1 LIDTDYW
8 IFIPDV
14 QLPPALQHYRY
25 RYLWFGLLISIAG
38 SQMQSAAIHWH
49 IRDLTGEPD
58 PLALGGIGLARIL
71 PVIIFS
77 IIGGAVAGNFNRR
90 NILFITQ
97 SILALQALVLAHLT
111 FSGLI
116 TIQYIYILTAVQASA
131 MAFDLPARQSLVPN
145 LVPRDVLPSAFSL
158 NTIAFNV
165 GAIGGPLLLGLV
177 PEGALGYA
185 YVINSVS
192 FLAVLLALFF
202 MGDVPQNLNKAGGIN
217 LPAMLDGARFIF
229 KRPLISSTMLMDFI
243 ATFFA
248 SANTMLPIV
257 ARDILNV
264 GKTGFVWLT
273 SAQAIGS
280 VGAGLVVSQLP
291 KLRRQGMLFF
301 GSIFV
306 FGFATILFGFSTTF
320 AVAMT
325 ALFLIGAA
333 DALSTVIRNTI
344 RQMQTPDHIRGRMTS
359 VNQIFFM
366 GGPQLGEFEAVLV
379 AVAFG
384 VPFAIIS
391 GGVGCILGLGFVAW
405 KWPQLA
411 AYNGDEPTLA
421 VAPAD

>member
-1 LIDTDYW
+1 MW
-8 IFIPDV
+8 I
-14 QLPPALQHYRY
+14 
-25 RYLWFGLLISIAG
+25 GLLVSIAG
-38 SQMQSAAIHWH
+38 SQLQFAAIHWH

-77 IIGGAVAGNFNRR
+77 IIGGMVADNFNRR

-97 SILALQALVLAHLT
+97 TVLALQALVLAYLT

-116 TIQYIYILTAVQASA
+116 TIRYIYILTAVQASA

-185 YVINSVS
+185 YMINSIS
-192 FLAVLLALFF
+192 FLAVLLALFL
-202 MGDVPQNLNKAGGIN
+202 MGDVPQDLNKSGGIN
-217 LPAMLDGARFIF
+217 FSAMWDGVRFIF

-291 KLRRQGMLFF
+291 KLRKQGQLFF
-301 GSIFV
+301 GSVFV
-306 FGFATILFGFSTTF
+306 FGLATILFGFSTSF
-320 AVAMT
+320 ALAMF

-366 GGPQLGEFEAVLV
+366 GGPQLGEVEAGLV

-405 KWPQLA
+405 KWPQLM
-411 AYNGDEPTLA
+411 AYNGDEPTYA
-421 VAPAD
+421 GATAD

>member
-1 LIDTDYW
+1 
-8 IFIPDV
+8 
-14 QLPPALQHYRY
+14 
-25 RYLWFGLLISIAG
+25 
-38 SQMQSAAIHWH
+38 MQSAAIHWH
-49 IRDLTGEPD
+49 IRDLTGVPD
-58 PLALGGIGLARIL
+58 PMALGGIGLARIL

-77 IIGGAVAGNFNRR
+77 IIGGAVADNYNRR
-90 NILFITQ
+90 NILFVTQ
-97 SILALQALVLAHLT
+97 SILALQALVLAYLT
-111 FSGLI
+111 FSGSI
-116 TIQYIYILTAVQASA
+116 TIQYIYILTAIQASA

-145 LVPRDVLPSAFSL
+145 LVPRDVLPSAFSM

-165 GAIGGPLLLGLV
+165 GAIGGPLLFGFV

-185 YVINSVS
+185 YIINSIS
-192 FLAVLLALFF
+192 FAAVLVALLL
-202 MGDVPQNLNKAGGIN
+202 MGDVPQNVNQAGGIN
-217 LPAMLDGARFIF
+217 FSAMWDGVRFIF
-229 KRPLISSTMLMDFI
+229 KRPLIFSTMLMDFI

-280 VGAGLVVSQLP
+280 VGAGLVISQFP
-291 KLRRQGMLFF
+291 KIRKQGRLFF
-301 GSIFV
+301 GSVLIF
-306 FGFATILFGFSTTF
+306 GLATVLFGFSTTF
-320 AVAMT
+320 TLAMI

-333 DALSTVIRNTI
+333 DAVSTVIRNTI

-359 VNQIFFM
+359 VTQIFFM
-366 GGPQLGEFEAVLV
+366 GGPQLGEVEAGLV

-405 KWPQLA
+405 KWPQLSK
-411 AYNGDEPTLA
+411 YNGDEPIPTDTT
-421 VAPAD
+421 AD

>member
-1 LIDTDYW
+1 
-8 IFIPDV
+8 
-14 QLPPALQHYRY
+14 
-25 RYLWFGLLISIAG
+25 
-38 SQMQSAAIHWH
+38 MQSAAIHWH

-366 GGPQLGEFEAVLV
+366 GGPQLGEFEAGLV

>member
-1 LIDTDYW
+1 
-8 IFIPDV
+8 
-14 QLPPALQHYRY
+14 
-25 RYLWFGLLISIAG
+25 
-38 SQMQSAAIHWH
+38 MQSAAIHWH
-49 IRDLTGEPD
+49 IRDLSGVPD
-58 PLALGGIGLARIL
+58 PMALGGIGLARIL

-77 IIGGAVAGNFNRR
+77 IIGGAVADNYNRR
-90 NILFITQ
+90 NILFVTQ
-97 SILALQALVLAHLT
+97 SILALQALVLAYLT
-111 FSGLI
+111 FSGSI
-116 TIQYIYILTAVQASA
+116 TIQYIYILTAIQASA

-145 LVPRDVLPSAFSL
+145 LVPRDILPSAFSM

-165 GAIGGPLLLGLV
+165 GAIGGPLLFGFV

-185 YVINSVS
+185 YIINSIS
-192 FLAVLLALFF
+192 FVAVLIALFL
-202 MGDVPQNLNKAGGIN
+202 MGDVPQNVNQAGGIN
-217 LPAMLDGARFIF
+217 FSAMWDGVRFIF

-280 VGAGLVVSQLP
+280 VGAGLVVSQFP
-291 KLRRQGMLFF
+291 KIRKQGQLFF
-301 GSIFV
+301 GSILI
-306 FGFATILFGFSTTF
+306 FGLATILFGFSTTF
-320 AVAMT
+320 TLAMI

-333 DALSTVIRNTI
+333 DAVSTVIRNTI

-359 VNQIFFM
+359 VSQIFFM
-366 GGPQLGEFEAVLV
+366 GGPQLGEVEAGLV

-405 KWPQLA
+405 KWPQLSK
-411 AYNGDEPTLA
+411 YNGDEPT
-421 VAPAD
+421 PAD

>member
-1 LIDTDYW
+1 MKIK
-8 IFIPDV
+8 I
-14 QLPPALQHYRY
+14 PPALKHYRY

-49 IRDLTGEPD
+49 IRDLSGVPD
-58 PLALGGIGLARIL
+58 PMALGGIGLARIL

-77 IIGGAVAGNFNRR
+77 IIGGAVADNYNRR
-90 NILFITQ
+90 NILFVTQ
-97 SILALQALVLAHLT
+97 SILALQALVLAYLT
-111 FSGLI
+111 FSGSI
-116 TIQYIYILTAVQASA
+116 TIQYIYILTAIQASA

-145 LVPRDVLPSAFSL
+145 LVPRDILPSAFSM

-165 GAIGGPLLLGLV
+165 GAIGGPLLFGFV

-185 YVINSVS
+185 YIINSIS
-192 FLAVLLALFF
+192 FVAVLIALFL
-202 MGDVPQNLNKAGGIN
+202 MGDVPQNVNQAGGIN
-217 LPAMLDGARFIF
+217 ISAMWDGVRFIF

-264 GKTGFVWLT
+264 GKPGFVWLT

-280 VGAGLVVSQLP
+280 VGAGLVVSQFP
-291 KLRRQGMLFF
+291 KIRKQGQLFF
-301 GSIFV
+301 GSILI
-306 FGFATILFGFSTTF
+306 FGLATILFGFSTTF
-320 AVAMT
+320 TLAMI

-333 DALSTVIRNTI
+333 DAVSTVIRNTI

-359 VNQIFFM
+359 VSQIFFM
-366 GGPQLGEFEAVLV
+366 GGPQLGEVEAGLV

-405 KWPQLA
+405 KWPQLSK
-411 AYNGDEPTLA
+411 YNGDEPT
-421 VAPAD
+421 PAD

>member
-1 LIDTDYW
+1 LKFQI
-8 IFIPDV
+8 
-14 QLPPALQHYRY
+14 PPALQHYRY
-25 RYLWFGLLISIAG
+25 RYLWIGLLVSVAG
-38 SQMQSAAIHWH
+38 SQMQNAAIHWH
-49 IRDLTGEPD
+49 IRELTGVPD
-58 PLALGGIGLARIL
+58 PMALGGIGLARIL
-71 PVIIFS
+71 PVIVFS
-77 IIGGAVAGNFNRR
+77 IIGGTVADNFNRR

-97 SILALQALVLAHLT
+97 TVLALQALVLAYLT
-111 FSGLI
+111 FSGQI
-116 TIQYIYILTAVQASA
+116 TIQYIYILTALQASA

-145 LVPRDVLPSAFSL
+145 LVPRDVLPSAFSM

-165 GAIGGPLLLGLV
+165 GAIGGPLLLGFV

-185 YVINSVS
+185 YVINAVS
-192 FLAVLLALFF
+192 FLAVLFALFF
-202 MGDVPQNLNKAGGIN
+202 MGDVPQNVTRAGGIN
-217 LPAMLDGARFIF
+217 LSAMWDGVRFIF

-257 ARDILNV
+257 ARDILDV

-280 VGAGLVVSQLP
+280 VGAGLVVSQFP
-291 KLRRQGMLFF
+291 KIRKQGKLFF
-301 GSIFV
+301 GSVLIF
-306 FGFATILFGFSTTF
+306 GLATILFGFSATF
-320 AVAMT
+320 ALAMI

-333 DALSTVIRNTI
+333 DAVSTVIRNTI

-366 GGPQLGEFEAVLV
+366 GGPQLGEVEAGLV
-379 AVAFG
+379 AAAFG

-391 GGVGCILGLGFVAW
+391 GGIGCILGLGFVAW
-405 KWPQLA
+405 KWPQLM

-421 VAPAD
+421 GAPAD

>member
-1 LIDTDYW
+1 M
-8 IFIPDV
+8 V
-14 QLPPALQHYRY
+14 
-25 RYLWFGLLISIAG
+25 SVAG

-49 IRDLTGEPD
+49 IRELTGVPD
-58 PLALGGIGLARIL
+58 PMALGGIGLARIL

-77 IIGGAVAGNFNRR
+77 IIGGTVADNFNRR
-90 NILFITQ
+90 NILFTTQ
-97 SILALQALVLAHLT
+97 TVLALQALVLAYLT
-111 FSGLI
+111 FSGQI
-116 TIQYIYILTAVQASA
+116 TIQYIYILTALQASA

-145 LVPRDVLPSAFSL
+145 LVPRDVLPSAFSM

-165 GAIGGPLLLGLV
+165 GAIGGPLLLGFV

-202 MGDVPQNLNKAGGIN
+202 MGDVPQNVTKAGGIN
-217 LPAMLDGARFIF
+217 LSAMWDGVRFIF

-257 ARDILNV
+257 ARDILDV

-280 VGAGLVVSQLP
+280 VGAGLVVSQFP
-291 KLRRQGMLFF
+291 KIRKQGQLFF
-301 GSIFV
+301 GSVFV
-306 FGFATILFGFSTTF
+306 FGLATILFGFSTTF
-320 AVAMT
+320 ALAMI

-333 DALSTVIRNTI
+333 DAVSTVIRNTI

-366 GGPQLGEFEAVLV
+366 GGPQLGEVEAGLV

-391 GGVGCILGLGFVAW
+391 GGIGCILGLGFVAW
-405 KWPQLA
+405 KWPQLM

-421 VAPAD
+421 GAPAD

>member
-1 LIDTDYW
+1 
-8 IFIPDV
+8 
-14 QLPPALQHYRY
+14 
-25 RYLWFGLLISIAG
+25 
-38 SQMQSAAIHWH
+38 MQSAAIHWH
-49 IRDLTGEPD
+49 IRDLSGVPD
-58 PLALGGIGLARIL
+58 PMALGGIGLARIL

-77 IIGGAVAGNFNRR
+77 IIGGAVADNYNRR
-90 NILFITQ
+90 NILFVTQ
-97 SILALQALVLAHLT
+97 SILALQALVLAYLT
-111 FSGLI
+111 FSGSI
-116 TIQYIYILTAVQASA
+116 TIQYIYILTAIQASA

-145 LVPRDVLPSAFSL
+145 LVPRDILPSAFSM

-165 GAIGGPLLLGLV
+165 GAIGGPLLFGFV
-177 PEGALGYA
+177 PESALGYA
-185 YVINSVS
+185 YIINSIS
-192 FLAVLLALFF
+192 FVAVLIALFL
-202 MGDVPQNLNKAGGIN
+202 MGDVPQNVNQAGGIN
-217 LPAMLDGARFIF
+217 ISAMWDGVRFIF

-280 VGAGLVVSQLP
+280 VGAGLVVSQFP
-291 KLRRQGMLFF
+291 KIRKQGQLFF
-301 GSIFV
+301 GSILI
-306 FGFATILFGFSTTF
+306 FGLATILFGFSTTF
-320 AVAMT
+320 TLAMI

-333 DALSTVIRNTI
+333 DAVSTVIRNTI

-359 VNQIFFM
+359 VSQIFFM
-366 GGPQLGEFEAVLV
+366 GGPQLGEVEAGLV

-405 KWPQLA
+405 KWPQLSK
-411 AYNGDEPTLA
+411 YNGDEPT
-421 VAPAD
+421 PAD

>member
-1 LIDTDYW
+1 ML
-8 IFIPDV
+8 V
-14 QLPPALQHYRY
+14 
-25 RYLWFGLLISIAG
+25 SVAG
-38 SQMQSAAIHWH
+38 SQMQNAAIHWH
-49 IRDLTGEPD
+49 IRELTGVPD
-58 PLALGGIGLARIL
+58 PMALGGIGLARIL
-71 PVIIFS
+71 PVIVFS
-77 IIGGAVAGNFNRR
+77 IIGGTVADNFNRR

-97 SILALQALVLAHLT
+97 TVLALQALVLAYLT
-111 FSGLI
+111 FSGQI
-116 TIQYIYILTAVQASA
+116 TIQYIYILTALQASA

-145 LVPRDVLPSAFSL
+145 LVPRDVLPSAFSM

-165 GAIGGPLLLGLV
+165 GAIGGPLLLGFV

-185 YVINSVS
+185 YVINAVS
-192 FLAVLLALFF
+192 FLAVLFALFF
-202 MGDVPQNLNKAGGIN
+202 MGDVPQNVTRAGGIN
-217 LPAMLDGARFIF
+217 LSAMWDGVRFIF

-257 ARDILNV
+257 ARDILDV

-280 VGAGLVVSQLP
+280 VGAGLVVSQFP
-291 KLRRQGMLFF
+291 KIRKQGKLFF
-301 GSIFV
+301 GSVLIF
-306 FGFATILFGFSTTF
+306 GLATILFGFSATF
-320 AVAMT
+320 ALAMI

-333 DALSTVIRNTI
+333 DAVSTVIRNTI

-366 GGPQLGEFEAVLV
+366 GGPQLGEVEAGLV
-379 AVAFG
+379 AAAFG

-391 GGVGCILGLGFVAW
+391 GGIGCILGLGFVAW
-405 KWPQLA
+405 KWPQLM

-421 VAPAD
+421 GAPAD

>member
-1 LIDTDYW
+1 LKIK
-8 IFIPDV
+8 I
-14 QLPPALQHYRY
+14 PPALKHYRY

-49 IRDLTGEPD
+49 IRDLSGVPD
-58 PLALGGIGLARIL
+58 PMALGGIGLARIL

-77 IIGGAVAGNFNRR
+77 IIGGAVADNYNRR
-90 NILFITQ
+90 NILFVTQ
-97 SILALQALVLAHLT
+97 SILALQALVLAYLT
-111 FSGLI
+111 FSGSI
-116 TIQYIYILTAVQASA
+116 TIQYIYILTAIQASA

-145 LVPRDVLPSAFSL
+145 LVPRDILPSAFSM

-165 GAIGGPLLLGLV
+165 GAIGGPLLFGFV
-177 PEGALGYA
+177 PESALGYA
-185 YVINSVS
+185 YIINSIS
-192 FLAVLLALFF
+192 FVAVLIALFL
-202 MGDVPQNLNKAGGIN
+202 MGDVPQNVNQAGGIN
-217 LPAMLDGARFIF
+217 ISAMWDGVRFIF

-280 VGAGLVVSQLP
+280 VGAGLVVSQFP
-291 KLRRQGMLFF
+291 KIRKQGQLFF
-301 GSIFV
+301 GSILI
-306 FGFATILFGFSTTF
+306 FGLATILFGFSTTF
-320 AVAMT
+320 TLAMI

-333 DALSTVIRNTI
+333 DAVSTVIRNTI

-359 VNQIFFM
+359 VSQIFFM
-366 GGPQLGEFEAVLV
+366 GGPQLGEVEAGLV

-405 KWPQLA
+405 KWPQLSK
-411 AYNGDEPTLA
+411 YNGDEPT
-421 VAPAD
+421 PAD

>member
-1 LIDTDYW
+1 
-8 IFIPDV
+8 
-14 QLPPALQHYRY
+14 
-25 RYLWFGLLISIAG
+25 
-38 SQMQSAAIHWH
+38 M
-49 IRDLTGEPD
+49 
-58 PLALGGIGLARIL
+58 ALGGIGLARIL
-71 PVIIFS
+71 PVIVFS
-77 IIGGAVAGNFNRR
+77 IIGGTVADNYNRR
-90 NILFITQ
+90 NILFVTQ
-97 SILALQALVLAHLT
+97 SILALQALVLAYLT

-116 TIQYIYILTAVQASA
+116 TIQYIYILTAIQASA

-165 GAIGGPLLLGLV
+165 GAIGGPLLFGFV

-185 YVINSVS
+185 YLINAVS
-192 FLAVLLALFF
+192 FLAVILALFF
-202 MGDVPQNLNKAGGIN
+202 MGDVPQNVNKAGGIN
-217 LPAMLDGARFIF
+217 LTAMWDGVRFIF

-280 VGAGLVVSQLP
+280 VGAGLVVSQFP
-291 KLRRQGMLFF
+291 KIRKQGILFF
-301 GSIFV
+301 GSVLIF
-306 FGFATILFGFSTTF
+306 GLATVLFGFSTTF
-320 AVAMT
+320 ALAMI

-333 DALSTVIRNTI
+333 DAVSTVIRNTI

-366 GGPQLGEFEAVLV
+366 GGPQLGEVEAGLV

-405 KWPQLA
+405 KWPQLM

-421 VAPAD
+421 GAPAD

>member
-1 LIDTDYW
+1 MW
-8 IFIPDV
+8 I
-14 QLPPALQHYRY
+14 
-25 RYLWFGLLISIAG
+25 GLLVSIAG
-38 SQMQSAAIHWH
+38 SQLQFAAIHWH

-77 IIGGAVAGNFNRR
+77 IIGGMVADNFNRR

-97 SILALQALVLAHLT
+97 TVLALQALVLAYLT

-116 TIQYIYILTAVQASA
+116 TIRYIYILTAVQASA

-185 YVINSVS
+185 YIINSIS
-192 FLAVLLALFF
+192 FLAVLLALFL
-202 MGDVPQNLNKAGGIN
+202 MGDVPQDLNKSGGIN
-217 LPAMLDGARFIF
+217 FSAMWDGVRFIF

-291 KLRRQGMLFF
+291 KLRKQGQLFF
-301 GSIFV
+301 GSVFV
-306 FGFATILFGFSTTF
+306 FGLATILFGFSTSF
-320 AVAMT
+320 ALAMF

-366 GGPQLGEFEAVLV
+366 GGPQLGEVEAGLV

-405 KWPQLA
+405 KWPQLM
-411 AYNGDEPTLA
+411 AYNGDEPTYA
-421 VAPAD
+421 GATAD